1 MIQARDVPPRVTVAI
16 PVYNSAATLAR
27 CINSAT
33 SQTMRDIEIIVV
45 DDCST
50 DESATVA
57 ELLALE
63 DRRIKLIRL
72 PQNRGKP
79 AVMNTITA
87 VARGE
92 WIAVL
97 DADDAFRPDRLER
110 LVGAAEARGVEMVAD
125 NLFYID
131 AGVGRVIRTAFNSK
145 TPARVLT
152 MPDFVEAA
160 SVYAEFDFGILK
172 PIVRR
177 AFIEASG
184 ISYYEHTRLAEDFY
198 YLLSFFAAGGRA
210 LLVSTPLYEWT
221 LPFGTVSRQWT
232 ATGAGPW
239 RYDYRPALRA
249 NEHFI
254 ADMRAKGRMDVV
266 AMLTTRSREY
276 RAMIFYLGAQRFA
289 AEGHWMRCFRE
300 ILVHPAAYRLLVS
313 RVAGRGRRAAQGAF
327 NQLAQQPAEQLL

>member
-1 MIQARDVPPRVTVAI
+1 MTGIQGISPKVTVAI
-16 PVYNSAATLAR
+16 PVYNSATTLIR

-50 DESATVA
+50 DQSATVA
-57 ELLALE
+57 ETLALE
-63 DRRIKLIRL
+63 DRRIRVIRL
-72 PQNRGKP
+72 SQNRGKP

-87 VARGE
+87 AARGE

-110 LVGAAEARGVEMVAD
+110 LVSAAEARGVEMVAD

-131 AGVGRVIRTAFNSK
+131 AGVGRVIRTAFRSTN
-145 TPARVLT
+145 PPRVLT
-152 MPDFVEAA
+152 MPDFVAAA

-177 AFIEASG
+177 SFIEASG
-184 ISYYEHTRLAEDFY
+184 ISYYEQTRLAEDFY

-210 LLVSTPLYEWT
+210 LLLSTPLYEWT

-232 ATGAGPW
+232 GTGAGAW

-254 ADMRAKGRMDVV
+254 ADMRARGRMDVV

-276 RAMIFYLGAQRFA
+276 RAMMFYLDAQRFA
-289 AEGHWMRCFRE
+289 SEGQWMRCFRE
-300 ILVHPAAYRLLVS
+300 ILLHPVSYRLLAS
-313 RVAGRGRRAAQGAF
+313 RLAGRGRRAVHGAF
-327 NQLAQQPAEQLL
+327 NKPTQHRTEQLL